1 MTIQFYLNNEEETHI
16 YSLYDMSS
24 NPFKIGDVINL
35 SVDDIPP
42 VKLKEYKPEFAK
54 KLVEDNKQQRA
65 MFHNKKIKII
75 HEWKYIDIES
85 DIFTIEYHCDLVS

>member
-85 DIFTIEYHCDLVS
+85 DRFTIEYHCDLVS